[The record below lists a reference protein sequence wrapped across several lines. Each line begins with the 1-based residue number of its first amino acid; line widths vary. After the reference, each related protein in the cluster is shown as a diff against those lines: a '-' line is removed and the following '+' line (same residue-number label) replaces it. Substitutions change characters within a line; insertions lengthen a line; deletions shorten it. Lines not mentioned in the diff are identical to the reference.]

1 MRTGSRRHRRHDAD
15 QEAVRDVFFELMAIN
30 EGDPEQ
36 KRKAK
41 SKRFYRTLERAE
53 IKGLIGRREVEGAAR
68 VWFTEYAE

>member
-1 MRTGSRRHRRHDAD
+1 M
-15 QEAVRDVFFELMAIN
+15 VIN

-68 VWFTEYAE
+68 VWFTGYAE